1 MANFLNI
8 YQATVVRRKVAVFT
22 RAKNS
27 KSLKRLLSFKAARRD
42 TSQKPNS
49 TIFIYMR
56 AVRMELN
63 NLNKT
68 PLGVFDKTK
77 NGNKIK

>member
-1 MANFLNI
+1 MVNFLKYISSHCCQAQGSCI
-8 YQATVVRRKVAVFT
+8 YKGKELQ
-22 RAKNS
+22 S
-27 KSLKRLLSFKAARRD
+27 SLKRLSFKAARRD

-68 PLGVFDKTK
+68 PLGVFDKIK

>member
-8 YQATVVRRKVAVFT
+8 YKATVVRRKVAVLT

-27 KSLKRLLSFKAARRD
+27 KSLKRLSFKAARRD

-56 AVRMELN
+56 AVTMELN

-68 PLGVFDKTK
+68 PLGVFDKIK